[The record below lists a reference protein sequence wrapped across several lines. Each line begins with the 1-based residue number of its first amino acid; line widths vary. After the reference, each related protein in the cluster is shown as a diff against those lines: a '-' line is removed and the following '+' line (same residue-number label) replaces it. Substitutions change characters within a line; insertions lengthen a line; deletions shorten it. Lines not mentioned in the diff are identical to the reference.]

1 MSNQPIT
8 KKPVAE
14 ADKND
19 WRGKSRIKP
28 SKFDDRLKSIFL
40 NVYAETNR
48 VMEALKIVEI
58 DHGTLQ
64 YHLERDEE
72 FAAGYEDAKR
82 KYRDKIHRHA
92 TELMLQGTEVPIIGG
107 KNKDQIVA
115 KYKNYP
121 IPLLQMELKRVDPDY
136 KDRQEIDHKN
146 GGGVVVIPND
156 VSADDWIKEQQKL
169 NEKKQ
174 KPSDDFGT
182 ETKS

>member
-1 MSNQPIT
+1 MEKQADT
-8 KKPVAE
+8 KKPSPKTE
-14 ADKND
+14 QNG
-19 WRGKSRIKP
+19 WREKSRVNP
-28 SKFDDRLKSIFL
+28 TKFNDELKSIFL
-40 NVYAETNR
+40 DVFAETNR
-48 VMEALKIVEI
+48 VMEACDLVKISYYTI
-58 DHGTLQ
+58 K
-64 YHLERDEE
+64 YHLEHDEE
-72 FAAGYEDAKR
+72 FVAAYENAKR
-82 KYRDKIHRHA
+82 RYRDKIHRHA

-107 KNKDQIVA
+107 KNKDQVVA

-156 VSADDWIKEQQKL
+156 VSAEDWIKEQQKL